1 MNNIIIYVVV
11 GENHTIQTINLGQI
25 NKEAIKVNMLLLWLC
40 LNWFQLFSYIDY
52 VSLWIVSATPSF
64 SNKTLSLIHTTHSVC
79 LFVFSHSPPLPNT
92 MDYILLFFF
101 FFFPR
106 IFKRPW
112 IYIYILVVMIKP
124 LLLIHSYLKP
134 LSQFN
139 WSYPS

>member
-25 NKEAIKVNMLLLWLC
+25 NKEAIKVSMLLLWLC

-52 VSLWIVSATPSF
+52 VSLWIVSATPLFLEQDTLTHTHNSF
-64 SNKTLSLIHTTHSVC
+64 CVSLCFFPFTSAPKYNGLH
-79 LFVFSHSPPLPNT
+79 FA
-92 MDYILLFFF
+92 LLF

>member
-25 NKEAIKVNMLLLWLC
+25 NKEAIKVNMLLLCLC

-52 VSLWIVSATPSF
+52 VSLWIVSATPLFLEQDTLTHTHNSF
-64 SNKTLSLIHTTHSVC
+64 CVSLCFFPYTSAPKYNGLH
-79 LFVFSHSPPLPNT
+79 FA
-92 MDYILLFFF
+92 LLF

-112 IYIYILVVMIKP
+112 IYIYIS
-124 LLLIHSYLKP
+124 SYDQTP
-134 LSQFN
+134 PFDSFI
-139 WSYPS
+139 S

>member
-25 NKEAIKVNMLLLWLC
+25 NKEAIKVSMLLLWLC

-52 VSLWIVSATPSF
+52 VSLWIVSATPLFLEQDTLTHTHNSF
-64 SNKTLSLIHTTHSVC
+64 CVSLCFFPFTSAPKYNGLH
-79 LFVFSHSPPLPNT
+79 FA
-92 MDYILLFFF
+92 LL

-112 IYIYILVVMIKP
+112 IYIYIVVVMIKP